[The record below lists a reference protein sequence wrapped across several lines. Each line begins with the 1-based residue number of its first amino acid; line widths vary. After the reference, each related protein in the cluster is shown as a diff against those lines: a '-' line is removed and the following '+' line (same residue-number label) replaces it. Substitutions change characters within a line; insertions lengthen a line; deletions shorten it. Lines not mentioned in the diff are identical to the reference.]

1 MFNINEKTCKPQI
14 GMNEKLKNYDKKK
27 RKKPHHTRSAY
38 DEASIY
44 IYIYTY
50 VVYFMIIIMV
60 FKTEPRAK
68 LFLPSI
74 PYSTRF

>member
-44 IYIYTY
+44 IYKHLCCLLHDNYHG
-50 VVYFMIIIMV
+50 F
-60 FKTEPRAK
+60 
-68 LFLPSI
+68 
-74 PYSTRF
+74 

>member
-1 MFNINEKTCKPQI
+1 MLNINEKTCKPQI

-27 RKKPHHTRSAY
+27 SLITR
-38 DEASIY
+38 EVLMMRLVY

-50 VVYFMIIIMV
+50 VVCFMIIIMV

-68 LFLPSI
+68 LF
-74 PYSTRF
+74 